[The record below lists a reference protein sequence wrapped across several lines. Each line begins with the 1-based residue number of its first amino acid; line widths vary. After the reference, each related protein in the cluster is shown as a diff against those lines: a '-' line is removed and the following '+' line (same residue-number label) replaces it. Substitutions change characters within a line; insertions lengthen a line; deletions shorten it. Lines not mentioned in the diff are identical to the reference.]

1 MATSKRFGA
10 ATVFVMISCCT
21 SACAPIAAIERRS
34 GPGIVGTIDRS
45 DAERLY
51 VTVPNG
57 GRYTI
62 ERTDVVDID
71 HPGGVTFAIGTI
83 CGGTGL
89 GLLAVAPLIGDE
101 AFVLRNMVY
110 VAAVGHLV
118 CAIPTLLASFSLW
131 NRSRQAAEGA
141 PLGNQLVAP
150 AMPRLEGALP

>member
-1 MATSKRFGA
+1 MMVRGA
-10 ATVFVMISCCT
+10 RGLLLLSCLA

-34 GPGIVGTIDRS
+34 GPTIVGRIDRS

-57 GRYTI
+57 GRYTV

-71 HPGGVTFAIGTI
+71 HPGGVTFAIGTV
-83 CGGTGL
+83 CGGAGL

-101 AFVLRNMVY
+101 AFVVRNMAY
-110 VAAVGHLV
+110 AAAVGYLA

-131 NRSRQAAEGA
+131 SRSRQAAEPP
-141 PLGNQLVAP
+141 PLGKRQAGP
-150 AMPRLEGALP
+150 AMPRLDGAPP